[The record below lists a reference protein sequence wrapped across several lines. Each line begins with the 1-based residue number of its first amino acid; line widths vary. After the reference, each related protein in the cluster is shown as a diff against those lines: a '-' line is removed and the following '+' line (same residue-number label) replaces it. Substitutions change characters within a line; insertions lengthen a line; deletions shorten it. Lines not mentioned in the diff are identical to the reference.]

1 MSVRTWIY
9 SISDKIIDNNLFS
22 TVFNHSSYQVSVRA
36 KSWNPDG
43 TTDDP
48 EVELDLDLVD
58 GRRPRIR
65 REFLSELEFGVVE
78 LIEGRDTEKNRYLSD
93 VTVWI
98 LCLGQKISTNKL
110 FFHLSCL

>member
-1 MSVRTWIY
+1 M
-9 SISDKIIDNNLFS
+9 
-22 TVFNHSSYQVSVRA
+22 SVRA

-65 REFLSELEFGVVE
+65 NEFLSELEFEVVE
-78 LIEGRDTEKNRYLSD
+78 LIEGRDTEKNRNISD

-98 LCLGQKISTNKL
+98 LSLGKKYPPIN
-110 FFHLSCL
+110 FFLLHACNAAS

>member
-9 SISDKIIDNNLFS
+9 SKSVKVIDNKLFS

-65 REFLSELEFGVVE
+65 SEFLSELEFEVVE
-78 LIEGRDTEKNRYLSD
+78 LIEGRDTEKNRN
-93 VTVWI
+93 
-98 LCLGQKISTNKL
+98 ISNDTLQVSWAKNI
-110 FFHLSCL
+110 HQ